1 MAALNETIIKNVE
14 GLKGRGIIPT
24 LAILRMGERPDDL
37 AYERSAVKRCKDL
50 GVMVETVTLKE
61 DATQGDVL
69 FAIREINDDPDIHG
83 ALIFRPLP
91 AHIDDD
97 AVCAAL
103 NPEKDVDGITA
114 MSLAGVFSGKPMGYP
129 PCTAQACME
138 ILAHYGIN
146 PAGKTAVVIGRSL
159 VIGKPVAMM
168 LLKKNATVTI
178 CHTKTVDMAAV
189 TQKADIVVAAAG
201 RGAMV
206 DARYVSP
213 HQVIVDVGINFT
225 EDGQMIGDV
234 DYQAVVE
241 KVGAITPVPGGVGGV
256 TTSVLVGN
264 VVKAAAKSR

>member
-1 MAALNETIIKNVE
+1 
-14 GLKGRGIIPT
+14 
-24 LAILRMGERPDDL
+24 
-37 AYERSAVKRCKDL
+37 
-50 GVMVETVTLKE
+50 MV
-61 DATQGDVL
+61 
-69 FAIREINDDPDIHG
+69 
-83 ALIFRPLP
+83 
-91 AHIDDD
+91 
-97 AVCAAL
+97 
-103 NPEKDVDGITA
+103 
-114 MSLAGVFSGKPMGYP
+114 
-129 PCTAQACME
+129 

-159 VIGKPVAMM
+159 VIGKPVAMV